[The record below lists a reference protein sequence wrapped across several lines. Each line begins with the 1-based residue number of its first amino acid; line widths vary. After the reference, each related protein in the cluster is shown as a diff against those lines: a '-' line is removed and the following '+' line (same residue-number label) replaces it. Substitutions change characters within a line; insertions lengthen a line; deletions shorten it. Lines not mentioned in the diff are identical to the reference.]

1 MPEPITFIG
10 VVGGIVALVTGLA
23 QRYFHAAKEIMD
35 IVLGLLF
42 LLMSVPILLVCG
54 LMVKFTSAGPV
65 FFSQVRVGRNGKLFR
80 MYKLRTMW
88 TDAEAQTGAVWAA
101 DNDPRVIPACRW
113 MRRSHMDEL
122 PQLLN
127 VIRGEMSLVGPRPER
142 PEILEELEKTY
153 PDIRK
158 RLVVKPGITGLAQ
171 VRHGYDKGAD
181 TFRHKLATDL
191 EYISNSKW
199 SIEFAILARTVT
211 KLNDKQSR

>member
-23 QRYFHAAKEIMD
+23 NRYFHAAKEVVD
-35 IVLGLLF
+35 IILGIILMI
-42 LLMSVPILLVCG
+42 MSVPMLMLCGLLV
-54 LMVKFTSAGPV
+54 KIASRGPV
-65 FFSQVRVGRNGKLFR
+65 FFTQVRVGKNGKLFR
-80 MYKLRTMW
+80 MFKLRTMW

-101 DNDPRVIPACRW
+101 DNDPRVIPICRW

-142 PEILEELEKTY
+142 PEILAELEKTY

-171 VRHGYDKGAD
+171 VRHGYDKGTDAV
-181 TFRHKLATDL
+181 RHKLATDL
-191 EYISNSKW
+191 EYISTSKW
-199 SIEFAILARTVT
+199 SIEFGILARTVT